1 MTKLFINGLIFASL
15 LVAASGCSV
24 FKGSTTTKT
33 VDDALAAEPTVT
45 ESPAETAAPES
56 AAPESAAAEK
66 SEEPAVKGSA
76 VNVAELLEGEWYI
89 CKVGSTEIVQ
99 DEDMPYIH
107 FETEANRFYA
117 SNGCNV
123 LNGNY
128 TLSSDNVITF
138 ANVLCTMQYCPEV
151 TYDGKINAVIA
162 DGMSVTAVFTQ
173 ISGDSYIDLLNDN
186 KCLLKLRRHN
196 LGFLNGNWQ
205 VKMVNGVKIDDEEAT
220 IFFDLEQLSIHG
232 NTGCNYFNG
241 EIYIDPSRTNAVDF
255 SKMGVTR
262 MACPKTQQET
272 AILVALEQTNTAIAG
287 NNDQASLRDVSGKEV
302 LRLKRLPLTKEDE

>member
-1 MTKLFINGLIFASL
+1 MAKHFINGLICASL
-15 LVAASGCSV
+15 LVVATGCSV

-33 VDDALAAEPTVT
+33 GDEAQTVT
-45 ESPAETAAPES
+45 PVVTEIPAETTAVPETVV
-56 AAPESAAAEK
+56 AEK
-66 SEEPAVKGSA
+66 SEEPAAKSNA

-107 FETEANRFYA
+107 FETEANRLYA

-123 LNGNY
+123 LNGVY
-128 TLSSDNVITF
+128 QLDADNVITF
-138 ANVLCTMQYCPEV
+138 GNVLSTMQYCPDV
-151 TYDGKINAVIA
+151 TYDGDINKIIA
-162 DGMSVTAVFTQ
+162 DGVNVTAVFTQ
-173 ISGDSYIDLLNDN
+173 ISGDSYIDLLSDN
-186 KCLLKLRRHN
+186 KCVLKLRRHN

-205 VKMVNGVKIDDEEAT
+205 VKMVNGTKIDDDEAT
-220 IFFDLEQLSIHG
+220 IFFDLEQLTIHG

-241 EIYIDPSRTNAVDF
+241 EIYVDPSRTNAVDF

-272 AILVALEQTNTAIAG
+272 AILVALEQTNTAVAG
-287 NNDQASLRDVSGKEV
+287 NNDQASLRDISGKEV
-302 LRLKRLPLTKEDE
+302 LRLKRLPLTKEND